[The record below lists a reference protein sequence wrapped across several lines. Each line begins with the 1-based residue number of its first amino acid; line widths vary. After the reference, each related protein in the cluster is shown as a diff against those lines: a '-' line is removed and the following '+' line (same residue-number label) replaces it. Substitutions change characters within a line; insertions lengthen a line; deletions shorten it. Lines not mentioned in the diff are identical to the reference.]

1 MLGPAVLISPVLEN
15 VSFPL
20 WLRYPPIISSKEQEG
35 RFMIFVGFFG
45 CATSLLLCG
54 LFSSC
59 ERRPLSSC
67 AVRVSHC
74 AGLSCGARAL
84 GHVGLVAGLQ
94 STGSVAVV
102 HRLSSSVLSGKWDLP
117 WPGIEPVSPALSGG
131 LDSLSLRHK
140 GSPTGCLIQLTV
152 FRQMHF

>member
-1 MLGPAVLISPVLEN
+1 
-15 VSFPL
+15 
-20 WLRYPPIISSKEQEG
+20 
-35 RFMIFVGFFG
+35 MIFVGFFG
-45 CATSLLLCG
+45 CARSLLLCG

-59 ERRPLSSC
+59 ERCPLSSC

-94 STGSVAVV
+94 STGSVAVA

-117 WPGIEPVSPALSGG
+117 
-131 LDSLSLRHK
+131 
-140 GSPTGCLIQLTV
+140 
-152 FRQMHF
+152 